1 MHDSQTRRSAI
12 VLVTQVATRLLG
24 LSALLVAAAPP
35 MAGQEP
41 GNDSGAG
48 VLVERNVRIPM
59 NDGVTLAADV
69 IRPEQEEPVPALLIV
84 SPYSRA
90 PIQSRAAA
98 WAGRGYAV
106 VFVDSRG
113 TFDSGGEYYPYVNEG
128 RDAYDVQQWIGQ
140 QPWSDGNVGMGGK
153 SYPAF
158 IELLSAPF
166 GSPHLQAVI
175 PVSSQSDNFSNIWYS
190 NGLLNLGI
198 AFFGAMY
205 LGGRFA
211 TIDPE
216 AINWMELVTRL
227 PLQGT
232 LDQEGLGSGF
242 VADVIRHSTYDDFWS
257 EMSLRHRYGEMDVP
271 ALHVGGWYDPNV
283 HETIFNFTKMREQ
296 SQSEHARRWQH
307 LIIGP
312 WTHANREIWFPA
324 SSAPAE
330 AWDGRLG
337 DVEFGPD
344 AAMDHENQ
352 HLRWFDYHLK
362 GINNGLEHEAPIRIF
377 VMGENVWRDE
387 WEWPL
392 SRAIP
397 TRFYLHSRQSA
408 RTRVGDGRLSAEPPV
423 DETPDTYLYD
433 PRNPVPTW
441 GGPVCCTGALAP
453 GGPLDQRVNQGRQ
466 DVLVFS
472 SDPLDADTEVTGAI
486 ELQLF
491 FSTNVPDTDFFATVS
506 DVYPDGRAVLISQG
520 MLRTRFRE
528 SLTDPTMLT
537 PGEVHEVTLT
547 FAETSNV
554 FKARHR
560 IRLHITSSD
569 FPRFDRNLN
578 TAKPVGE
585 GTEADIRV
593 AEQVVYHDAERPSS
607 LLLPV
612 IPQR

>member
-1 MHDSQTRRSAI
+1 MYDSQTRRSAI

-24 LSALLVAAAPP
+24 LGALLVAAAPP

-48 VLVERNVRIPM
+48 VLVERNIRIPM
-59 NDGVTLAADV
+59 SDDVTLAADV
-69 IRPEQEEPVPALLIV
+69 IRPEQAEPVPALVIV
-84 SPYSRA
+84 SPYGRT
-90 PIQSRAAA
+90 PIQARAAA
-98 WAGRGYAV
+98 WARRGYAV

-128 RDAYDVQQWIGQ
+128 RDAYDVQQWIGR
-140 QPWSDGNVGMGGK
+140 QPWSDGKVGMWGK

-175 PVSSQSDNFSNIWYS
+175 PVSSQSDNFSQVWYS
-190 NGLLNLGI
+190 DGLLHLGI
-198 AFFGAMY
+198 AFRGALY
-205 LGGRFA
+205 LGGRLA
-211 TIDPE
+211 TIDPR
-216 AINWMELVTRL
+216 AINWMELMTRL
-227 PLQGT
+227 PLQDT
-232 LDQEGLGSGF
+232 LDEEGLGSGF
-242 VADVIRHSTYDDFWS
+242 VADVIRHSTYDDFWPA
-257 EMSLRHRYGEMDVP
+257 MSLRHRYGEMDVP

-283 HETIFNFTKMREQ
+283 HETIFNFTNMREQ
-296 SQSEHARRWQH
+296 SKSERARRWQH

-324 SSAPAE
+324 VSAPAE

-337 DVEFGPD
+337 DAEFGPD

-362 GINNGLEHEAPIRIF
+362 GIDNGLEHEAPIRIF
-377 VMGENVWRDE
+377 VMGENIWRDE

-397 TRFYLHSRQSA
+397 TRLHLHSRLSA
-408 RTRVGDGRLSAEPPV
+408 RTRFGDGRLGAEPPV
-423 DETPDTYLYD
+423 DEPPDTYLYD

-441 GGPVCCTGALAP
+441 GGTECCTGGLAP
-453 GGPLDQRVNQGRQ
+453 GGPLDQRVNQGRL
-466 DVLVFS
+466 DVLVFTT
-472 SDPLDADTEVTGAI
+472 DPLDVDTEVTGAI
-486 ELQLF
+486 KLRLF

-520 MLRTRFRE
+520 MLRTRYRE
-528 SLTDPTMLT
+528 SLTHPTMLT
-537 PGEVHEVTLT
+537 PGEVHEVTIT
-547 FAETSNV
+547 FSETSNV
-554 FKARHR
+554 FKAGHR

-585 GTEADIRV
+585 GTEVDIRV

>member
-1 MHDSQTRRSAI
+1 
-12 VLVTQVATRLLG
+12 
-24 LSALLVAAAPP
+24 

-69 IRPEQEEPVPALLIV
+69 IRPEQAEPVPALLIV
-84 SPYSRA
+84 SPYSRT

-98 WAGRGYAV
+98 WARRGYAV

-140 QPWSDGNVGMGGK
+140 QAWSDGNVGMWGK

-166 GSPHLQAVI
+166 GSPHLKAVI

-190 NGLLNLGI
+190 KGLLNLGI

-205 LGGRFA
+205 LGGRFG

-227 PLQGT
+227 PLRGT
-232 LDQEGLGSGF
+232 LDEEGLGSGF
-242 VADVIRHSTYDDFWS
+242 VADVIRHSTYDDFWRA
-257 EMSLRHRYGEMDVP
+257 MSIQHRYGAMDVP

-283 HETIFNFTKMREQ
+283 HETIFNFTNMRKQ
-296 SQSEHARRWQH
+296 SKSARARRWQH

-312 WTHANREIWFPA
+312 WTHANREIWLPA
-324 SSAPAE
+324 VSAPAGV
-330 AWDGRLG
+330 WDGRLG
-337 DVEFGPD
+337 DAEFGPD

-362 GINNGLEHEAPIRIF
+362 GIDNGLEHEAPIRIF

-397 TRFYLHSRQSA
+397 TRLYLHSRQSA
-408 RTRVGDGRLSAEPPV
+408 RTRVGDGQLSAEPPV

-441 GGPVCCTGALAP
+441 GGSVCCTGALAP

-472 SDPLDADTEVTGAI
+472 SDPLDADTEVTGAM
-486 ELQLF
+486 ELRLF

-506 DVYPDGRAVLISQG
+506 DVYPDGRAVFIAQG
-520 MLRTRFRE
+520 MLRTRYRE

-537 PGEVHEVTLT
+537 PGEVHEVTFT
-547 FAETSNV
+547 FWETSNV
-554 FKARHR
+554 FKAGHR

-585 GTEADIRV
+585 GTQADIRV
-593 AEQVVYHDAERPSS
+593 AEQTVYHDAARPSS